1 MKTVSVYLCAISLPA
16 GSLTSEISQAFSCV
30 TVKHKG
36 DNFMWRRKRG
46 ALFKKKRKKNNK
58 SNFNLCSS
66 AIFATCKLFFC
77 TCAFSGNLPLWTNSF
92 ASQRVKRRSWR
103 FVYTDRGDGAYVGMK
118 LHLRRIILFM
128 FVFFFFLFTSI
139 DVTHVVQM
147 YTHIQLTTHLC
158 SSLCSECVFAS
169 VVFTFMVVLCASQM
183 EHISV
188 YLKNECKHLTSKIA
202 TQPAVHFFTP
212 ERETAHLHSKTMC
225 CSILVCSEPRD
236 SLWAVNI
243 MFSVTSGHSFR
254 SALAIL
260 WKKYTFYPRTVG
272 MFCVRCQSDSF

>member
-1 MKTVSVYLCAISLPA
+1 MRSL
-16 GSLTSEISQAFSCV
+16 SLQ
-30 TVKHKG
+30 
-36 DNFMWRRKRG
+36 DLWRRRFHRRLAASPWSTREITLCDNAREEHYSRRKEKKIIKAILIYAVAPYLPR
-46 ALFKKKRKKNNK
+46 ASYFFAPVLSRVICPSEQTLLHPSVLNVAADVLFTPIAGTVLMLAWN
-58 SNFNLCSS
+58 C
-66 AIFATCKLFFC
+66 ICVE
-77 TCAFSGNLPLWTNSF
+77 SF
-92 ASQRVKRRSWR
+92 YSC
-103 FVYTDRGDGAYVGMK
+103 
-118 LHLRRIILFM
+118 L
-128 FVFFFFLFTSI
+128 FVFFLLTSI

-169 VVFTFMVVLCASQM
+169 IVFTFMVVLCASQM

-202 TQPAVHFFTP
+202 TRPAVHFFTP

-254 SALAIL
+254 SAPAIL
-260 WKKYTFYPRTVG
+260 WTKYTFYPRTVG